1 MDYERIFLFNEIF
14 IILRI
19 IKSTFKVL
27 IFSLVFKYN
36 FAIIEDR
43 AFKIT
48 SSSCHHQKLNR

>member
-19 IKSTFKVL
+19 NMKSTFKVL
-27 IFSLVFKYN
+27 IFSLFFKYN

-43 AFKIT
+43 AFRIT
-48 SSSCHHQKLNR
+48 SSSKVCR